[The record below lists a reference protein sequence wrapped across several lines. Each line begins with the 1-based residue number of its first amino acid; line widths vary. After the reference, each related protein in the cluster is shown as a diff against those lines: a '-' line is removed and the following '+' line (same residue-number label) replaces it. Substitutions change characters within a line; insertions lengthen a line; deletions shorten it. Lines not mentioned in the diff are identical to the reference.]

1 MLATFPAFHALP
13 SMPALTPEQS
23 VDHYENF
30 PVGSLLLPAR
40 FRPAIAAVYRFARH
54 ADDLA
59 DEGDAP
65 DAERIAALDALS
77 AELQSIARAQTPA
90 GAICAGLVPHI
101 VAHAIP
107 LSLFEDLL
115 SAFRQDV
122 AIKRYA
128 NHAEVL
134 DYCRRSAD
142 PVGRILLHI
151 FGEATPENL
160 RQSDCICSALQ
171 LINFW
176 QDVAI
181 DWQKNRVYLPQEDL
195 QRFCVSEAQIAAG
208 QMDER
213 MRTLLTFQV
222 ERTRALL
229 YAGKPLGRRLP
240 GRIGLEIRT
249 IVAAGDRLLR
259 KIEAVNYDVFH
270 SRPVLTGR
278 DWPGILW
285 RAL

>member
-1 MLATFPAFHALP
+1 
-13 SMPALTPEQS
+13 MPALTSEQS
-23 VDHYENF
+23 VEHYENF
-30 PVGSLLLPAR
+30 PVGSVLLPAC
-40 FRPAIAAVYRFARH
+40 FRPAVAAVYRFARY

-59 DEGDAP
+59 DEGEAADV
-65 DAERIAALDALS
+65 ERIAALDACS
-77 AELQSIARAQTPA
+77 TELNRIALGEPPH
-90 GAICAGLVPHI
+90 GDIFSGLVPHI
-101 VAHAIP
+101 AAHRIP
-107 LSLFEDLL
+107 VQLFEDLL

-122 AIKRYA
+122 AVKRYA
-128 NHAEVL
+128 DYAAVL

-160 RQSDCICSALQ
+160 RQSDCVCSALQ

-181 DWQKNRVYLPQEDL
+181 DWQKARVYLPQEDL
-195 QRFCVSEAQIAAG
+195 IRFDVSEAQIASG
-208 QMDER
+208 RMDGR
-213 MRTLLTFQV
+213 MRDLLAFQV
-222 ERTRALL
+222 ARTQALL
-229 YAGKPLGRRLP
+229 YEGKPLGRRLP

-249 IVAAGDRLLR
+249 IVAAGDRVLK
-259 KIEAVNYDVFH
+259 KIEAVNYDVFNA
-270 SRPVLTGR
+270 RPKLTGR

>member
-1 MLATFPAFHALP
+1 MT
-13 SMPALTPEQS
+13 ALTPQQS
-23 VDHYENF
+23 VEHYENF
-30 PVGSLLLPAR
+30 PVGSFLLPAR
-40 FRPAIAAVYRFARH
+40 FRPAVAAVYRFARY

-59 DEGDAP
+59 DEGDAS
-65 DAERIAALDALS
+65 DAERIAALNACSEQLSRMAAGHPPQGALF
-77 AELQSIARAQTPA
+77 ID
-90 GAICAGLVPHI
+90 LVPHI
-101 VAHAIP
+101 TAHQIP
-107 LSLFEDLL
+107 IPLFEDLL

-122 AIKRYA
+122 TVKRYTHYEA
-128 NHAEVL
+128 VL

-181 DWQKNRVYLPQEDL
+181 DWQKVRVYLPQDDL
-195 QRFCVSEAQIAAG
+195 ARFAVHEEQIAAG
-208 QMDER
+208 RMDAK
-213 MRTLLTFQV
+213 MRDLMAFQV
-222 ERTRALL
+222 ARTRALL

-249 IVAAGDRLLR
+249 IVAAGDQVLS
-259 KIEAVNYDVFH
+259 KIEAVGYDVFH
-270 SRPVLTGR
+270 ARPTLTGW
-278 DWPGILW
+278 DWPRILW

>member
-1 MLATFPAFHALP
+1 M
-13 SMPALTPEQS
+13 SGLTPEQS
-23 VDHYENF
+23 VEHYENF
-30 PVGSLLLPAR
+30 PVGSFLLPAR
-40 FRPAIAAVYRFARH
+40 FRPAIAAVYRFARY

-59 DEGDAP
+59 DEGDMP
-65 DAERIAALDALS
+65 DAERITALNLCSAALRD
-77 AELQSIARAQTPA
+77 IASGRVPEE
-90 GAICAGLVPHI
+90 AIFQGLVPV
-101 VAHAIP
+101 VAQYAVP
-107 LSLFEDLL
+107 VSLFEDLL

-122 AIKRYA
+122 VVKRYA
-128 NHAEVL
+128 DYTSVL

-142 PVGRILLHI
+142 PIGRILLHI

-160 RQSDCICSALQ
+160 RQSDCVCSALQ

-181 DWQKNRVYLPQEDL
+181 DWPKPRVYLPQEDL
-195 QRFCVSEAQIAAG
+195 QRFGVTEDMLAAG
-208 QMDER
+208 R
-213 MRTLLTFQV
+213 MNDALRDLLAFQV
-222 ERTRALL
+222 ARTRALL
-229 YAGKPLGRRLP
+229 YEGKPLGRRLP

-249 IVAAGDRLLR
+249 IIAAGDHVLR

-270 SRPVLTGR
+270 ARPKLTGR